1 VVRRQSKFFRK
12 EPELRL
18 LRVTGGFRGLRK
30 PNSVVSSGSTLSRV
44 ILLGLSLASLLETA
58 PKAIA
63 QVEAGSSRVL
73 LNEVAV
79 LVDKSEP
86 SYVQYGAKDLG
97 AYLAEIS
104 GEPVTVGSSADVAR
118 KCKSIIVIG
127 ETMAGAIAI
136 DLGPTNQLGDD
147 GSVIRSFDKDGTT
160 VVAIAGPN
168 PHGTNFGIATL
179 MQMIRADAKSPYLKG
194 PVDIRSK
201 PSIAIRGLQ
210 TGAWPLKYPYAAWKE
225 RDWDRFIDM
234 AWVDRMNLL
243 LLAPLFEI
251 LPVPLS
257 AEDEAYVQEV
267 RRIVDYAQNKRG
279 MEVWVGM
286 PANRVAISD
295 CGVRDPHLRPYWIN
309 GCQKDMNPADPQQFA
324 NIGKAIEPFY
334 RIVNNADGILMG
346 DADPGGWPQSPL
358 SEQVKI
364 FDSARKLLNRYNI
377 HGEKAKLADFMWIGW
392 GRHKFFTSTDR
403 LVTGF
408 DWTDKNPDESDIAF
422 MAETI
427 RNFKQNLPEP
437 WDVFVG
443 MTPYLEA
450 SRRESVL
457 NKTIYFPYGAIE
469 GEPAFPATNIS
480 LARVR
485 EVLDKEAEYSQLSSL
500 MGNNQIM
507 LLQFPLTYYFFA
519 STWDAA
525 NKKRSEEDILLAAS
539 EQIYP
544 EHKELLADSFLALRE
559 TDPDKIRATSA
570 RLAVLVNEGNT
581 GRPGV
586 IGRYLFPDQL
596 VVARDLLTQ
605 LDIRA
610 ARQTLLKA
618 LHDKPD
624 VAKCAQLVEE
634 YFDKL
639 LSWNQNT
646 GWEKIIDT
654 GIWTQPIY
662 EQDKSLTEAISRLKE
677 ILGKGA
683 PYTSYAQVNTFFDG
697 IANDLLKKYG
707 QNSVMIGC
715 IEPLKFAVIQA
726 Q

>member
-1 VVRRQSKFFRK
+1 MKRNLVISSGRTLVRIILLEFFLTWLVGGGTK
-12 EPELRL
+12 AVAQVDVGASRL
-18 LRVTGGFRGLRK
+18 LLNKV
-30 PNSVVSSGSTLSRV
+30 
-44 ILLGLSLASLLETA
+44 
-58 PKAIA
+58 AIF
-63 QVEAGSSRVL
+63 
-73 LNEVAV
+73 
-79 LVDKSEP
+79 VDNGEP
-86 SYVQYGAKDLG
+86 SFVQYGAQDLG

-104 GEPVTVGSSADVAR
+104 GEPAKVESSLDAVR
-118 KCKSIIVIG
+118 RYKSIIVIG
-127 ETMAGAIAI
+127 ERMAGAMAV
-136 DLGPTNQLGDD
+136 DLGSTSELGDD
-147 GSVIRSFDKDGTT
+147 GSVIRSFDKAGTT
-160 VVAIAGPN
+160 VIVIAGRN
-168 PHGTNFGIATL
+168 PHGTNFGIATV
-179 MQMIRADAKSPYLKG
+179 MQMIHADAKFPYLDG
-194 PVDIRSK
+194 PLNIRNK
-201 PSIAIRGLQ
+201 PNIAIRGLQ

-279 MEVWVGM
+279 MEVWIGM
-286 PANRVAISD
+286 PANRIAISD

-358 SEQVKI
+358 SEQAKI
-364 FDSARKLLNRYNI
+364 FQSARKMLNRYNI

-392 GRHKFFTSTDR
+392 GRHKFFTATDR

-427 RNFKQNLPEP
+427 RNFKQNLAEP
-437 WDVFVG
+437 WEVFAG
-443 MTPYLEA
+443 MTPYLES

-457 NKTIYFPYGAIE
+457 DKTIYFPYGAIE
-469 GEPAFPATNIS
+469 GEPAFPATNTS
-480 LARVR
+480 LEPVR
-485 EVLDKEAEYSQLSSL
+485 EVLDKKAEYPPLGSL
-500 MGNNQIM
+500 MGNNQVM
-507 LLQFPLTYYFFA
+507 LLQFPRTYYFFA
-519 STWDAA
+519 STWDSS

-544 EHKELLADSFLALRE
+544 EHKELLVESFLALRE

-570 RLAVLVNEGNT
+570 RLAALVSAGNT

-586 IGRYLFPDQL
+586 LGRYLFPDRLIVAKDL
-596 VVARDLLTQ
+596 VTQ

-610 ARQTLLKA
+610 ARQTLIKA
-618 LHDKPD
+618 LRGKPD
-624 VAKCAQLVEE
+624 VEECARLIEE

-639 LSWNQNT
+639 LAWNQQT

-662 EQDKSLTEAISRLKE
+662 ERDKYLTEAISHLKE

-683 PYTSYAQVNTFFDG
+683 PYTSYAQVNGFFDG
-697 IANDLLKKYG
+697 IAKDLLQKYG

-715 IEPLKFAVIQA
+715 IEPFKSAVVQA